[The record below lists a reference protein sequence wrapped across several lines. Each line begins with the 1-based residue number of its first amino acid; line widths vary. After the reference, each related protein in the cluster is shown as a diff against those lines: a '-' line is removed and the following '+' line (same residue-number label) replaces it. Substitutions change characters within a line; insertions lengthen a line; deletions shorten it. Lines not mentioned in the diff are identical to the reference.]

1 MNDYLSIDS
10 GGYLNRN
17 SMVGRFSDKSRWCS
31 TEKYAKCVKYAVFF
45 LAIRNLPDIYDLLL
59 TVSRSGREH
68 KDRQGYS
75 SDQTEKEGVGQ

>member
-1 MNDYLSIDS
+1 MQ
-10 GGYLNRN
+10 
-17 SMVGRFSDKSRWCS
+17 C
-31 TEKYAKCVKYAVFF
+31 FF

-59 TVSRSGREH
+59 TVSRSGGEP